1 MLKLDEK
8 GRSHFFAVEK
18 GLPLEGLLFI
28 HANGE
33 VGRMDVR
40 GIRERT
46 GLFLAV
52 MGPGIIT
59 AFADNDAGGIA
70 TYSTAG
76 AKYGY
81 HMLFVLFVSVLALT
95 VVQEIS
101 ARTGAVTGRGLSDLI
116 RERYGVKWAFF
127 AMAVLLVANLA
138 TTVSEF
144 SGIATSF
151 EIFGI
156 SRYIA
161 VPAAALLV
169 WWLVLRANYSRVE
182 KVFFVLCLTF
192 FSYVI
197 SGFLVNPPW
206 GEVLTAAATPVLSYE
221 SGYLL
226 TVIGIIGTTIT
237 PWGQFYV
244 QASIVDKGITAKSYA
259 YTRWDVLVGA
269 FFTGLIAFFIVVAT
283 AATLH
288 AANIP
293 IETAADAAIAL
304 EPLAGKYAS
313 FLFAFGLF
321 GASMLAAFILPLS
334 TAYAVCEAFGFE
346 RGISKSY
353 KDAPVFFGL
362 YTVIIGLS
370 AALVLW
376 PGLSLY
382 HVMLTTQVVNG
393 ILLPPVLIFMVLIA
407 SNPKIMGGYRN
418 SSLYNLVAWSL
429 AGLIIGLTLLLTAAT
444 LAPELVDR
452 LMAGLGLI

>member
-1 MLKLDEK
+1 MEPKK
-8 GRSHFFAVEK
+8 MK
-18 GLPLEGLLFI
+18 
-28 HANGE
+28 
-33 VGRMDVR
+33 
-40 GIRERT
+40 ER
-46 GLFLAV
+46 LFLFLSV

-70 TYSTAG
+70 TYSAAG

-81 HMLFVLFVSVLALT
+81 GLLFVLFISVLVLT

-116 RERYGVKWAFF
+116 RERYGVKWTLF
-127 AMAVLLVANLA
+127 AMAVLLIANIG

-151 EIFGI
+151 EIFGV

-161 VPAAALLV
+161 VPVSALVV
-169 WWLVLRANYSRVE
+169 WRLVLKASYSRVE
-182 KVFFVLCLTF
+182 KGFFALCLTF

-197 SGFLVNPPW
+197 SGFIVDPPW
-206 GEVLTAAATPVLSYE
+206 REVMAAATTPTFSH
-221 SGYLL
+221 SQGFLL
-226 TVIGIIGTTIT
+226 MVIGIIGTTIT

-244 QASIVDKGITAKSYA
+244 QATIVDKGITAKTYA

-269 FFTGLIAFFIVVAT
+269 FFTGLIAFFIIVAT

-288 AANIP
+288 VNNIP

-334 TAYAVCEAFGFE
+334 TAYAICEAFGFE

-362 YTVIIGLS
+362 YTAIIVIS
-370 AALVLW
+370 AVLVLW

-393 ILLPPVLIFMVLIA
+393 ILLVPVLVFMVLIA
-407 SNPKIMGGYRN
+407 SNARIMGDYRN
-418 SSLYNLVAWSL
+418 SPLYNLVAWSF
-429 AGLIIGLTLLLTAAT
+429 AALISALTILLIAAT
-444 LAPELVDR
+444 LSPGLLDW
-452 LMAGLGLI
+452 LAGHLGV